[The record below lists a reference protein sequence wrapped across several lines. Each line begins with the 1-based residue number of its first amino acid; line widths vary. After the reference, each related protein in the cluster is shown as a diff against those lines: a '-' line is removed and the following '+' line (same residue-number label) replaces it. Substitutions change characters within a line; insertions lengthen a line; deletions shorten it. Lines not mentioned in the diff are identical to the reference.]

1 MAGSRPRMPAV
12 STRISGHSRNAHE
25 GSREVERSHNLRGL
39 RERAGLCEK
48 LGVAQAAAADLAK
61 ALELE
66 PDALRRPTITRP
78 HPQAARHFVRPL
90 ELTRA
95 AGRAS

>member
-1 MAGSRPRMPAV
+1 MAGSRPPMPAV

-61 ALELE
+61 VLELE
-66 PDALRRPTITRP
+66 PDASDGQQLRDRIRRLRGTSS
-78 HPQAARHFVRPL
+78 
-90 ELTRA
+90 
-95 AGRAS
+95 GRLN